1 MKINSEGFLI
11 LIDIYLEN
19 SYSTCKKFFIKIMAT
34 TKTKQTN
41 LSTFC
46 MGKFTTSKLIQ
57 NLGTRNEV
65 YKFDGYFRSAHGRD

>member
-1 MKINSEGFLI
+1 
-11 LIDIYLEN
+11 
-19 SYSTCKKFFIKIMAT
+19 MAT
-34 TKTKQTN
+34 AKKMQTN
-41 LSTFC
+41 VLTFC

>member
-1 MKINSEGFLI
+1 MKIYTLYVRNIFI
-11 LIDIYLEN
+11 L
-19 SYSTCKKFFIKIMAT
+19 IMAT
-34 TKTKQTN
+34 AKTKQPSVSN
-41 LSTFC
+41 FC